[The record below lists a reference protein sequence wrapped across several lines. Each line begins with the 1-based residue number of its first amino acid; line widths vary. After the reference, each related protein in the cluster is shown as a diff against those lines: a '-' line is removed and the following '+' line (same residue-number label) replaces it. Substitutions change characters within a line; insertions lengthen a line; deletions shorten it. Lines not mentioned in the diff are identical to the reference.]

1 MAGVTLEL
9 DEELV
14 EVLRE
19 QDPGRPVEDVARELI
34 VLELYRRRA
43 ISGGLAA
50 RFLGMGRF
58 DFIGYSGDL
67 GIPFIDMT
75 EEEWQAEL
83 RAIEETVRS
92 HPLSRTPAR

>member
-1 MAGVTLEL
+1 MATMHLEL
-9 DEELV
+9 DDELV
-14 EVLRE
+14 EVLRLLE
-19 QDPGRPVEDVARELI
+19 QPVERAARELM
-34 VLELYRRRA
+34 VLELYRRRE
-43 ISGGLAA
+43 ISSGKAA
-50 RFLGMGRF
+50 RLLGMGRF
-58 DFIGYSGDL
+58 DFIRYSGEL